1 MVMKMQQNHTNLS
14 PGENEIETEGKR
26 ELTQKIHNATLKKFY
41 ESKIASLSA
50 HDMPP
55 YLLRMMCQDVPAKEC
70 NLDSRWG
77 RKWFVQKCLRFYQ
90 GKIREIDRSENK
102 GFFGLF
108 S

>member
-1 MVMKMQQNHTNLS
+1 MQENQTLRS
-14 PGENEIETEGKR
+14 PDDTEGVTEGRKQ
-26 ELTQKIHNATLKKFY
+26 LTEKIHNATLKKFY

-77 RKWFVQKCLRFYQ
+77 RKWFVKRCLRFYQ
-90 GKIREIDRSENK
+90 GKLKEIERSENK
-102 GFFGLF
+102 GFFGF
-108 S
+108 FA